1 MKIEFVDLHRQYLSI
16 KQEIDEAIAD
26 VITNSAFIGGEA
38 IKQFE
43 QNFSE
48 LFDNQNVVAC
58 ANGTDSLEIILQ
70 AKGIGKGDEIIIPAL
85 TWISTAEAVITA
97 GATPVF
103 VDVDDEGL
111 INIAEIKKA
120 ITKNTKAIIP
130 VHLYGKPVNMEK
142 LMTLANQYK
151 IFVLE
156 DCAQAH
162 LAKWNGKKIG
172 TFGQAASFSFFPGK
186 NLGAYGDA
194 GAMMLQDKTLADDCR
209 MIAQHG
215 QKGKHNHIISGRNS
229 RLDGLQAAI
238 LNVKIKHLQKWTEQR
253 QTVAKQYDNLLQEVS
268 QIKLPQIPKEGSC
281 VYHLYAIEAENR
293 DELKN
298 YLTEKGISTAVHYPL
313 PLTRTQPFKQQKSF
327 PNAERITERTL
338 SMPIFAEMEEIE
350 VEYVADAI
358 KAFYK

>member
-1 MKIEFVDLHRQYLSI
+1 MKIEFVDLHRQYLTI
-16 KQEIDEAIAD
+16 KQEIDTAIAD
-26 VITNSAFIGGEA
+26 VITNSAYIGGEA
-38 IKQFE
+38 ISQFE

-48 LFDNQNVVAC
+48 LFDYQKVVAC

-85 TWISTAEAVITA
+85 TWISTAEAVVSA

-103 VDVDDEGL
+103 VDVDAEGVIDIL
-111 INIAEIKKA
+111 EVKKS
-120 ITKNTKAIIP
+120 ITDKTKAIIP
-130 VHLYGKPVNMEK
+130 VHLYGKPVNMER
-142 LMTLANQYK
+142 LMTVANQHK

-162 LAKWNGKKIG
+162 LAEWNGKKIG

-194 GAMMLQDKTLADDCR
+194 GAMMLQDKALADDCR

-215 QKGKHNHIISGRNS
+215 QRGKHNHIISGRNS

-238 LNVKIKHLQKWTEQR
+238 LNVKIKHLRKWTEQR
-253 QTVAKQYDNLLQEVS
+253 QAVAQQYDSMLKSIE
-268 QIKLPQIPKEGSC
+268 QIKLPIIPNEGNC

-293 DELKN
+293 DGLK
-298 YLTEKGISTAVHYPL
+298 YFLQEKGISTAVHYPL
-313 PLTRTQPFKQQKSF
+313 PLTSTQPFKQKKGY
-327 PNAERITERTL
+327 PNAERITQRTL
-338 SMPIFAEMEEIE
+338 SIPIFAEMEQKE
-350 VEYVADAI
+350 VEYVVAAI
-358 KAFYK
+358 KEFYK